1 VVTRPELK
9 CLKLSLYSLQM
20 SYKNGGDGLLKPIDT
35 MFYVT
40 AAVAITSGSPQN
52 QVPVKLAQAKI

>member
-1 VVTRPELK
+1 
-9 CLKLSLYSLQM
+9 M

-40 AAVAITSGSPQN
+40 AAVALTSGLHQN
-52 QVPVKLAQAKI
+52 LQLVKLAEAKI